1 MLPQS
6 YRFAFCELRTMEN
19 DLLTKGQ
26 IIKIGADFLE
36 VSNDLG
42 SASLSRY
49 VGKVKVVINHKEEDT
64 KVLEGNLYI
73 PTMDFFRI
81 IDMATLAEKEQR
93 NFFRV
98 NVNLPASMKVEPRG
112 GGIPRPYDI
121 EMVDLSLGGALLRG
135 NMILSRRTRLSVEVF
150 LDGKLMEHKA
160 TIVRCL
166 RLSDGNY
173 GYGIQFDAMDD
184 TYANLICQYLF
195 KRQKDIIEI
204 K

>member
-1 MLPQS
+1 MIAQS

-26 IIKIGADFLE
+26 IIKVGSDFLE

-73 PTMDFFRI
+73 PTMEFFRI
-81 IDMATLAEKEQR
+81 IDVSTLAEKEQR

-98 NVNLPASMKVEPRG
+98 NVNIQAQIKVEPRG
-112 GGIPRPYDI
+112 GGLLRPYDV
-121 EMVDLSLGGALLRG
+121 EVVDLSLGGALLRG
-135 NMILSRRTRLSVEVF
+135 SMLLSRHTRLVLEF
-150 LDGKLMEHKA
+150 TLHGKSIQHPA
-160 TIVRCL
+160 TVVRCL
-166 RLSDGNY
+166 RISEYQY
-173 GYGIQFDAMDD
+173 GYGIQFDDMDD
-184 TYANLICQYLF
+184 TTANTICQYLF
-195 KRQKDIIEI
+195 RRQKDSIEI